1 MNKNQIEEFIATT
14 TINGSPEPSGWYSI
28 LYKKVSHSIDA
39 RDIKVDIID
48 YLKEMGFKVFRV
60 AREYKSKGKYDVTKY
75 NKGESVKLIASNE
88 FGDFF
93 VDIRIHETSDK
104 DAAGAALCSVDFY
117 YEHDNAESLKYITDI
132 LTKYKETKKIG
143 AFAILIKNE
152 YNELDLRDFSTNIP
166 KNIDLDYN
174 YGEGFKK
181 VHEKIVEKI
190 NSKTNGLYVFNG
202 EPGTGKSTYIKYL
215 ASILPDK
222 KFVYI
227 PEFMMGMLNQPDVIR
242 LLLDNKNVI
251 MVIEDAEKLIRK
263 REQDDGSSV
272 VSTLLNFTDGI
283 LSDIMGIPIILTYNT
298 HSDNID
304 QALLRKGRLQYKHE
318 FELLNEENS
327 LKILKKHKVS
337 KTKIEE
343 LKKDGTLKDKMS
355 LAELFNLFDDIGEET
370 KKDEPVKTKFGF

>member
-1 MNKNQIEEFIATT
+1 MNKEQIDELIIATAMNST
-14 TINGSPEPSGWYSI
+14 PEPAGWYTI
-28 LYKKVSHSIDA
+28 LYKKVPNSLDA
-39 RDIKVDIID
+39 RDIKVDVIEH
-48 YLKEMGFKVFRV
+48 LKTLGFSVFRV
-60 AREYKSKGKYDVTKY
+60 LREYPNKGKYDITKY
-75 NKGESVKLIASNE
+75 NKGESVRLTNRNN

-93 VDIRIHETSDK
+93 VDIRVHETTDK
-104 DAAGAALCSVDFY
+104 DAAGSTLCSVDFY
-117 YEHDNAESLKYITDI
+117 YDKDNADSLTYITDI
-132 LTKYKETKKIG
+132 LAKFKETKKVG

-152 YNELDLRDFSTNIP
+152 FNELDLRDFSTNIP
-166 KNIDLDYN
+166 KNIDLEYN

-181 VHEKIVEKI
+181 VHEKIVEKL
-190 NSKTNGLYVFNG
+190 NTKANGLYVFNG
-202 EPGTGKSTYIKYL
+202 DPGTGKSTYIKYL
-215 ASILPDK
+215 ASVLPDK

-263 REQDDGSSV
+263 REQDDGGSV

-318 FELLNEENS
+318 FALLNENDS
-327 LKILKKHKVS
+327 LKILKKHKI
-337 KTKIEE
+337 TKAKIDD
-343 LKKDGTLKDKMS
+343 LKSTGTIKDKMS
-355 LAELFNLFDDIGEET
+355 LADLFNLFDDIGEDA
-370 KKDEPVKTKFGF
+370 KKEEPVKAKFGF

>member
-1 MNKNQIEEFIATT
+1 MNKNQIEEFIATVS
-14 TINGSPEPSGWYSI
+14 INGSPEPYGWYSI
-28 LYKKVSHSIDA
+28 LYKKVSNSIDA

-48 YLKEMGFKVFRV
+48 YLKEIGFKVFRV
-60 AREYKSKGKYDVTKY
+60 AREFNTKKYDITKY
-75 NKGESVKLIASNE
+75 NKGESVKLTASNS

-93 VDIRIHETSDK
+93 MDIRIHETSDK
-104 DAAGAALCSVDFY
+104 DATGTALCSVDVY
-117 YEHDNAESLKYITDI
+117 YEHDNADSLKYITDI
-132 LTKYKETKKIG
+132 LTKFKETKKVG

-152 YNELDLRDFSTNIP
+152 FNELDLRDFSTNIP
-166 KNIDLDYN
+166 KNIDLEYN
-174 YGEGFKK
+174 YGNNFKK
-181 VHEKIVEKI
+181 VHEKIIEKL
-190 NSKTNGLYVFNG
+190 NSKANGLYVFNG
-202 EPGTGKSTYIKYL
+202 DPGTGKSTYIKYL
-215 ASILPDK
+215 ASVLPEK

-318 FELLNEENS
+318 FELLDEESS

-337 KTKIEE
+337 KTKIDA
-343 LKKDGTLKDKMS
+343 LKKDGTIKNKMS
-355 LAELFNLFDDIGEET
+355 LADLFNLFDDIGEEA
-370 KKDEPVKTKFGF
+370 KKEEPVKTKFGF

>member
-1 MNKNQIEEFIATT
+1 MNKNQIEEFIATVS
-14 TINGSPEPSGWYSI
+14 INGSPEPYGWYSI
-28 LYKKVSHSIDA
+28 LYKKVSNSIDA

-48 YLKEMGFKVFRV
+48 YLKEIGFKVFRV
-60 AREYKSKGKYDVTKY
+60 AREYKSKGKYDITKY
-75 NKGESVKLIASNE
+75 NKGESVRLTASNE

-104 DAAGAALCSVDFY
+104 DATGTALCSVDVY
-117 YEHDNAESLKYITDI
+117 YEHDNADSLKYITDI
-132 LTKYKETKKIG
+132 LTKFKETKKVG

-152 YNELDLRDFSTNIP
+152 FNELDLRDFSTNIP
-166 KNIDLDYN
+166 KNIDLEYN
-174 YGEGFKK
+174 YGNNFKK
-181 VHEKIVEKI
+181 VHEKIIEKL
-190 NSKTNGLYVFNG
+190 NSKANGLYVFNG
-202 EPGTGKSTYIKYL
+202 DPGTGKSTYIKYL
-215 ASILPDK
+215 ASVLPEK

-318 FELLNEENS
+318 FELLDEESS

-337 KTKIEE
+337 KTKIDA
-343 LKKDGTLKDKMS
+343 LKKDGTIKNKMS
-355 LAELFNLFDDIGEET
+355 LADLFNLFDDIGEEA
-370 KKDEPVKTKFGF
+370 KKEEPVKTKFGF

>member
-1 MNKNQIEEFIATT
+1 MNKNQIEEFIATVS
-14 TINGSPEPSGWYSI
+14 INGSPEPYGWYSI
-28 LYKKVSHSIDA
+28 LYKKVSNSIDA

-48 YLKEMGFKVFRV
+48 YLKEIGFKVFRV
-60 AREYKSKGKYDVTKY
+60 AREYKSKGKYDITKY
-75 NKGESVKLIASNE
+75 NKGESVRLTASNE

-104 DAAGAALCSVDFY
+104 DTAGAALCSVDFY
-117 YEHDNAESLKYITDI
+117 YEHDNVESLKYITDI
-132 LTKYKETKKIG
+132 LSKFKETKKVG
-143 AFAILIKNE
+143 AFAILIRNE
-152 YNELDLRDFSTNIP
+152 FNELDLRDFSTNIP

-181 VHEKIVEKI
+181 THEKIVKKL
-190 NSKTNGLYVFNG
+190 NGKANGLYVFNG
-202 EPGTGKSTYIKYL
+202 DPGTGKSTYIKYL

-227 PEFMMGMLNQPDVIR
+227 PEFMMGMLNRPDVIR

-318 FELLNEENS
+318 FELLDEESS

-337 KTKIEE
+337 KTKIDA
-343 LKKDGTLKDKMS
+343 LKKDGTIKNKMS
-355 LAELFNLFDDIGEET
+355 LADLFNIFDDIGEEA
-370 KKDEPVKTKFGF
+370 KKEEPVKNKFGF